1 MKELE
6 IKKHMLTAI
15 SYLIPFV
22 CTAGMLMVIGNIAG
36 GNAVEDFTKQLAF
49 PDFLTTIGGTALG
62 FLPIVISTGIS
73 YSIADKAGIAP
84 GIILGLLCKDAGF
97 GFLGGLVSGYLIG
110 YLTVYL
116 LKVMKV
122 PRWVAGLLPQLILPL
137 IGSLV
142 VGLVMKYVIGIPI
155 NALTNAITDLLVN
168 MQTNAG
174 MIIPFGILVG
184 ILSAVDYGGPINKVV
199 FVFACG
205 VMAEG
210 IGGPIAILMQASMI
224 APFGLTIGY
233 FLSKIMKKDIFS
245 KEEVDNLKSAFVMG
259 CCMIT
264 EGSYPII
271 LNDLIR
277 ITICTGVG
285 AGVGGAVCAALN
297 VTSKVPTGG
306 LFALPGFNHPQ
317 YWLLALLIGSCVFAV
332 LLQFLKRKPVK
343 GNVEIEEKEIDLS
356 SLKIS

>member
-1 MKELE
+1 
-6 IKKHMLTAI
+6 MLTG
-15 SYLIPFV
+15 SYNSCL
-22 CTAGMLMVIGNIAG
+22 AGA
-36 GNAVEDFTKQLAF
+36 T
-49 PDFLTTIGGTALG
+49 
-62 FLPIVISTGIS
+62 
-73 YSIADKAGIAP
+73 
-84 GIILGLLCKDAGF
+84 
-97 GFLGGLVSGYLIG
+97 GLVLI
-110 YLTVYL
+110 
-116 LKVMKV
+116 
-122 PRWVAGLLPQLILPL
+122 
-137 IGSLV
+137 
-142 VGLVMKYVIGIPI
+142 
-155 NALTNAITDLLVN
+155 N
-168 MQTNAG
+168 MQNNTS
-174 MIIPFGILVG
+174 MIIPFGIFVG

-199 FVFACG
+199 FVFSCG

-210 IGGPIAILMQASMI
+210 IGGPIAILMQTSMI

-233 FLSKIMKKDIFS
+233 FLSKIMKRDIFS
-245 KEEVDNLKSAFVMG
+245 KEEVDNLKSAFIMG

-317 YWLLALLIGSCVFAV
+317 YWLFALLIGSCVFAI

-343 GNVEIEEKEIDLS
+343 GESELEEKEIDLA